1 VMIYF
6 TRPLRG
12 RVHGLLLDSLN
23 QFGVLALGER
33 ESLRFTP
40 VEHSYE
46 EIDHPARLYRK
57 VA

>member
-1 VMIYF
+1 MKWF
-6 TRPLRG
+6 DRQNSER
-12 RVHGLLLDSLN
+12 DSLS

-46 EIDHPARLYRK
+46 EIDRPARLYRK